1 MPSTLAISAGRAMP
15 DGAPAPSSPGFRRDG
30 PPRAP
35 TTLSDAELLAE
46 IGRGLT
52 SVYVEFLQ
60 QPVPRRT
67 ADVLN
72 RIKVAFQ
79 T

>member
-1 MPSTLAISAGRAMP
+1 MSTMAVSVERTMPEASALGTSPPLGR
-15 DGAPAPSSPGFRRDG
+15 DGARQA
-30 PPRAP
+30 A
-35 TTLSDAELLAE
+35 LSDAELLAE
-46 IGRGLT
+46 IGRSLT
-52 SVYVEFLQ
+52 AVYVDFLH

>member
-1 MPSTLAISAGRAMP
+1 MKSTLALAERPMP
-15 DGAPAPSSPGFRRDG
+15 QGPASEPLGRDG
-30 PPRAP
+30 RSGARSA
-35 TTLSDAELLAE
+35 LSDAELLAE
-46 IGRGLT
+46 IGRCLT
-52 SVYVEFLQ
+52 AVYVDCLH

-79 T
+79 G

>member
-1 MPSTLAISAGRAMP
+1 MPSTLAISAGRAMA
-15 DGAPAPSSPGFRRDG
+15 DGSPTPSSPAFRRDG
-30 PPRAP
+30 SPRVPA
-35 TTLSDAELLAE
+35 TLSDAELLAE

-60 QPVPRRT
+60 QPVPHRT